1 MCVFWW
7 REGWGR
13 DKIVRNILYIIVN
26 KLRVFIDM
34 KRFLEYNVKKGIKR
48 IE

>member
-1 MCVFWW
+1 MCF
-7 REGWGR
+7 GGGR
-13 DKIVRNILYIIVN
+13 GGVEYKIVRNILYIIVN